1 LAASGD
7 DEWSQEAILPPPR
20 SAEKLRPRKKQI
32 PMSIP
37 IKEIA
42 FVFHPVT
49 DIARARKFYEDLLG
63 LKTSLQ
69 VEFGPGQWWIEYD
82 IAGQALAIS
91 NAMPDG
97 KPQASL
103 TLEVADL
110 DASLKTVK
118 AADATLAF
126 DVMEF
131 PPCRMFAIKD
141 PDGNQI
147 GLHQRK

>member
-1 LAASGD
+1 
-7 DEWSQEAILPPPR
+7 
-20 SAEKLRPRKKQI
+20 
-32 PMSIP
+32 MSINV
-37 IKEIA
+37 KELA

-49 DIARARKFYEDLLG
+49 DLARARKFYQDLLG
-63 LKTSLQ
+63 LKVLVQ
-69 VEFGPGQWWIEYD
+69 IEFSPGQWWIEYD
-82 IAGQALAIS
+82 VAGQALAIS

-97 KPQASL
+97 QPQAAV

-110 DASLKTVK
+110 DASLRAVK
-118 AADATLAF
+118 GAGVTIAF

-147 GLHQRK
+147 GLHQRKTKP

>member
-1 LAASGD
+1 
-7 DEWSQEAILPPPR
+7 
-20 SAEKLRPRKKQI
+20 
-32 PMSIP
+32 MSIQV
-37 IKEIA
+37 KELA
-42 FVFHPVT
+42 FVFYPAT
-49 DIARARKFYEDLLG
+49 DIPRMRKFYEGLLG
-63 LKTSLQ
+63 LKPGLQ
-69 VEFGPGQWWIEYD
+69 LEFAPGQWWIEYD

-97 KPQASL
+97 KPQSSL

-118 AADATLAF
+118 AAGTTIAF

-147 GLHQRK
+147 GLHQRKAG